1 MMKITACL
9 ARMSTPELLPL
20 ASCLLPIPTQI
31 LFQHTLNIPEV
42 NCHIRLET
50 DDLDGGSEDHSV

>member
-1 MMKITACL
+1 MMKITASL

-31 LFQHTLNIPEV
+31 LFQQTRSRVGILPA
-42 NCHIRLET
+42 RK
-50 DDLDGGSEDHSV
+50 

>member
-1 MMKITACL
+1 MLVSACL

-31 LFQHTLNIPEV
+31 LFQQALSN
-42 NCHIRLET
+42 
-50 DDLDGGSEDHSV
+50 